1 MLDFYI
7 NGVGSENA
15 GTVNLL
21 VSTGYDNYMD
31 ETNFTA
37 CLNAARWLSELE
49 YDIKMYIFLNNL
61 AAEDE
66 TLAGLQKDIEK
77 LQKQKAKIEK
87 KIETNAEK
95 IKKFE
100 AQRIKLTEDNVNNLD
115 TKKLDREKE
124 QDRKLQD
131 EKNALNYD
139 LNEVMLQIEVAEG
152 KLAQQ
157 MEVIKKLKETEP
169 KK

>member
-1 MLDFYI
+1 
-7 NGVGSENA
+7 
-15 GTVNLL
+15 
-21 VSTGYDNYMD
+21 
-31 ETNFTA
+31 
-37 CLNAARWLSELE
+37 
-49 YDIKMYIFLNNL
+49 MYIFLNNL
-61 AAEDE
+61 SAEDE

-157 MEVIKKLKETEP
+157 MEVIRKLKETEP